1 MTDTGEMILTEDDLK
16 FIDEQAEY
24 FDTHD
29 LSEELKNRPEVPFEI
44 LGTRSHYY
52 FEVEPELRTRLKAIA
67 KQRGVSAEALL
78 NQWLREKIAEIETPD
93 TAK

>member
-1 MTDTGEMILTEDDLK
+1 MILTEAELK
-16 FIDEQAEY
+16 FIAEQAEY

-29 LSEELKNRPEVPFEI
+29 LSEDLRTRPEVPSDAT
-44 LGTRSHYY
+44 GARSHYY
-52 FEVEPELRTRLKAIA
+52 FEVEPELRTRLRAIA